1 VSAVTETMPDEP
13 GSVDRAPPSSAVEHV
28 RGSSLLLVGRV
39 FALALGFGSQVLIV
53 RYLSKADFGAFSYA
67 LSVVA
72 LLQGFAMLEMPSA
85 VARFLPIYR
94 EHREYGAMFG
104 AIAVS
109 AGVVAGFG
117 TLVGLAVITGV
128 TLLGFRPTSDP
139 QALQLLTLLALLIP
153 IQGIDS
159 LFNNLFAAFGSS
171 RSILLRQSVLAPGL
185 RLLVVLALIGLKA
198 DVFFLTIGYLLIAAV
213 GVALYAGMFMRLLRA
228 QGLVKE
234 FHAAP
239 RIFPARALFGFAIP
253 LLGSTLVWSL
263 MESSDGVLLGYFR
276 NTQAVADFRAVL
288 PLAQM
293 NLLVSTTF
301 ATLYMPA
308 AARLH
313 ARNDQAGLSDLYW
326 QTALWMVAL
335 SFPIY
340 VVTFSFARSVTT
352 GLYGSAYSE
361 AAPVLALLALGYFF
375 QTALGFNGLTLKVL
389 NKLRFVVA
397 IDVTAAILNVLI
409 NLALIPQ
416 WGVLGAA
423 AGTAGT
429 MIIHNL
435 FKQFGLWKYAGIT
448 LFHRKYAAV
457 YAVVFGLP
465 PALLALQAA
474 LPASLWIALPLGAAA
489 SLLVLWISR
498 GALQVATAFPELQR
512 WTVLRFLAGS
522 GVKPS

>member
-1 VSAVTETMPDEP
+1 MSVVAETTPDEQ
-13 GSVDRAPPSSAVEHV
+13 GAVERAPPSSAVEHV

-53 RYLSKADFGAFSYA
+53 RYLSKTDFGAFSYA

-85 VARFLPIYR
+85 VSRFLPIYR
-94 EHREYGAMFG
+94 EHRQYGALFG

-109 AGVVAGFG
+109 VGVVAGFG
-117 TLVGLAVITGV
+117 TLVALAIIGGV
-128 TLLGFRPTSDP
+128 TLLGFRPTTDP

-185 RLLVVLALIGLKA
+185 RLIVVLGLIGLKA
-198 DVFFLTIGYLLIAAV
+198 DVFFLTVGYLLIAV
-213 GVALYAGMFMRLLRA
+213 LGVALYAVMFVRLLRA
-228 QGLVKE
+228 QDMLKE
-234 FHAAP
+234 FRIAP
-239 RIFPARALFGFAIP
+239 RVYPARALFSFAIP

-340 VVTFSFARSVTT
+340 VITFSFARSVTT
-352 GLYGSAYSE
+352 ALYGAAYTE
-361 AAPVLALLALGYFF
+361 AAPVLGLLALGYFF

-389 NKLRFVVA
+389 NKLRYVVA
-397 IDVTAAILNVLI
+397 IDVTAAILNLLI
-409 NLALIPQ
+409 NVLLIPQ

-435 FKQFGLWKYAGIT
+435 FKQFGLWKYAGVT
-448 LFHRKYAAV
+448 LFHRKYAAI

-465 PALLALQAA
+465 PALLGLQAA
-474 LPASLWIALPLGAAA
+474 LPASLWVALPLGAAA

-498 GALQVATAFPELQR
+498 GALQVATAFPELRR
-512 WTVLRFLAGS
+512 WAVFRFLAGP